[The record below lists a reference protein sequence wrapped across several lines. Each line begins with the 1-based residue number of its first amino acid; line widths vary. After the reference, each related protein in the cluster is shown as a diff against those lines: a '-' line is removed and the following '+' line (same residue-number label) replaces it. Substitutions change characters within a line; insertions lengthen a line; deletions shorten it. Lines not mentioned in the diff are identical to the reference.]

1 MNQREIAEKL
11 KISQATVSLALKNS
25 TKISPELRESVRNLA
40 VATGY
45 QPNLAGQMLRQG
57 RSNAVGVLFPSFTN
71 LFYSELFQELQRQ
84 LMADGYLLCLTRADS
99 NADLAEAVEKL
110 RAMKVCAVIALGQ
123 MAGPLFE
130 LLRAEIPLIIY
141 GGDEKL
147 EIPVSQ
153 VLPDRFRGGFE
164 LTTFLI
170 ERRHRRRIAFVGC
183 SNPAELRFRGYLAAL
198 AGSGLEFRPELVI
211 APSAQAA
218 DGYLMMIQLLAAH
231 PEVDAVFCHNDET
244 ALGAMRAALEL
255 RRRIPEDLTVVGFD
269 NISIGRFLTPS
280 LTTVEQP
287 RAAIAEALAASL
299 RTAVAEPGKHQFH
312 SIPCRLIERES

>member
-1 MNQREIAEKL
+1 MTQREIAEQL

-25 TKISPELRESVRNLA
+25 AKISPELRERIRELA
-40 VATGY
+40 AATGY
-45 QPNLAGQMLRQG
+45 QPNLAGQMLRLG

-99 NADLAEAVEKL
+99 DADLAEAVEKL

-123 MAGPLFE
+123 MAGS
-130 LLRAEIPLIIY
+130 LLGFPRAGIPLILY
-141 GGDEKL
+141 GGDQKL
-147 EIPVSQ
+147 ELPASQ
-153 VLPDRFRGGFE
+153 VLPDRFQGGAA

-198 AGSGLEFRPELVI
+198 ADAGLEFRPELVI

-218 DGYLMMIQLLAAH
+218 DGYRMMKQLLATH

-244 ALGAMRAALEL
+244 ALGAMRAALED
-255 RRRIPEDLTVVGFD
+255 RRRIPDDLAVAGFD
-269 NISIGRFLTPS
+269 NIGIGQFLTPS

-287 RAAIAEALAASL
+287 CGAIAEALAACL
-299 RTAVAEPGKHQFH
+299 RAAIAEPGKHQFH